1 MQAWKFA
8 RIVAV
13 WLDGP
18 RASSQWLSALEPT
31 TLFRAL
37 LLDFTLLYALYR
49 LAIPQ
54 RDATPAGPAM
64 AGSAPGAA
72 PGAARP
78 APRARRAAWMPY
90 VVVFVLLA
98 LLDAVL
104 LGGERWSPLALA
116 SWALA
121 AAARS
126 VLVPLGMDVPRDP
139 LASSWSLAGR
149 RVRMQDIVRPQTHIT
164 GQHTVH
170 ILPYGTAQLAPAAAC
185 QCIGGTSPAQVV
197 PVVFNRTRPAVL
209 HYSVTD
215 LSLIHI

>member
-64 AGSAPGAA
+64 AGSAPCT
-72 PGAARP
+72 
-78 APRARRAAWMPY
+78 APR
-90 VVVFVLLA
+90 
-98 LLDAVL
+98 
-104 LGGERWSPLALA
+104 
-116 SWALA
+116 
-121 AAARS
+121 
-126 VLVPLGMDVPRDP
+126 
-139 LASSWSLAGR
+139 
-149 RVRMQDIVRPQTHIT
+149 
-164 GQHTVH
+164 
-170 ILPYGTAQLAPAAAC
+170 
-185 QCIGGTSPAQVV
+185 
-197 PVVFNRTRPAVL
+197 
-209 HYSVTD
+209 
-215 LSLIHI
+215 